1 MDHRI
6 FQNPWLGWFFRLC
19 KAIPIAPQKEDP
31 QAYEQAFARARQVLA
46 EGDVLCLFPE
56 GAITRDGQM
65 APFKGGIMKILETH
79 PVPVVPAA
87 LHNLW
92 GSYFS
97 RIDGAAMSKPFRRE
111 TLLSVG
117 VGLLVFGLW
126 IHLDH
131 PWLTVG
137 EVTASFRPV
146 DAEGQL
152 QWDLIAVR
160 WVGAALMVPVMEE
173 LFWRSFL
180 MRWIDNPDFQQVS
193 PRTVSFKALALST
206 LAFATA
212 HTLWLAAIVAG
223 LAYAWLYQRTGKL
236 WAPIVAH
243 AVTNGVLG
251 VWVVITGNWQFW

>member
-1 MDHRI
+1 MNSFI
-6 FQNPWLGWFFRLC
+6 S
-19 KAIPIAPQKEDP
+19 
-31 QAYEQAFARARQVLA
+31 
-46 EGDVLCLFPE
+46 
-56 GAITRDGQM
+56 
-65 APFKGGIMKILETH
+65 
-79 PVPVVPAA
+79 PAA
-87 LHNLW
+87 LARCLPFVLFMVLLAARGQLAESPLAGLDARW
-92 GSYFS
+92 VYGVSVLAVS
-97 RIDGAAMSKPFRRE
+97 GAMWWFWKQYEELIRAHWLTLRE
-111 TLLSVG
+111 AALAVAVG
-117 VGLLVFGLW
+117 VVVFALW

-137 EVTASFRPV
+137 EATASFRPV
-146 DAEGQL
+146 DADGQL
-152 QWDLIAVR
+152 QWGLIVVR

-180 MRWIDNPDFQQVS
+180 MRWIDNPDFQKVS
-193 PRTVSFKALALST
+193 PRTVSFQELALST

-251 VWVVITGNWQFW
+251 VWVVITGNWVFW